1 MFECSCHLG
10 QEKRKECKFV
20 CSCHLGVKGKV
31 KIVNWYSR
39 VILIKRKERNVSG
52 YALNVRWYALN
63 VRWYASVA
71 LVRRKVRNA
80 VILIFVQVCI
90 LILFARKYIIKFIR
104 TKHYNCVSSNSKNL
118 ENFQSSIV

>member
-1 MFECSCHLG
+1 MLLSPWSR
-10 QEKRKECKFV
+10 EK
-20 CSCHLGVKGKV
+20 KGMQVSMLLSPWCQGKSNDSKLV
-31 KIVNWYSR
+31 FF
-39 VILIKRKERNVSG
+39 VILIKRKEKNVSG

-63 VRWYASVA
+63 VRWYALVA

>member
-1 MFECSCHLG
+1 M
-10 QEKRKECKFV
+10 
-20 CSCHLGVKGKV
+20 
-31 KIVNWYSR
+31 IVNWYSL

-52 YALNVRWYALN
+52 YALNERWNALNVRWYALN
-63 VRWYASVA
+63 VRWYA
-71 LVRRKVRNA
+71 LVVLFKRKMRNA